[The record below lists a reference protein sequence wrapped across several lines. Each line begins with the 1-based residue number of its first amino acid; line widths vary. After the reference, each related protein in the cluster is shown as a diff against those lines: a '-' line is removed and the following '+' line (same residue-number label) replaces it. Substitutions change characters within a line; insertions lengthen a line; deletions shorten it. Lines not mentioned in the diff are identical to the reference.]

1 MDFLRLF
8 IKLQKQKEKDNFQLA
23 GVSPCRQTH
32 KLALVRCR
40 GVRRI
45 VHCLNMLLRVQ
56 APDEQYLATV
66 QHGSLLR
73 AKFQFSKILVKS
85 YK

>member
-1 MDFLRLF
+1 MPT
-8 IKLQKQKEKDNFQLA
+8 LA
-23 GVSPCRQTH
+23 NEF
-32 KLALVRCR
+32 ARCR

-66 QHGSLLR
+66 QHGSLQR
-73 AKFQFSKILVKS
+73 AKFKTV
-85 YK
+85 

>member
-1 MDFLRLF
+1 M
-8 IKLQKQKEKDNFQLA
+8 IQIS
-23 GVSPCRQTH
+23 VSRCIAMPTGSQD
-32 KLALVRCR
+32 KLAHCR

-73 AKFQFSKILVKS
+73 ANFQVSASLI
-85 YK
+85 

>member
-1 MDFLRLF
+1 MPTGSQD
-8 IKLQKQKEKDNFQLA
+8 
-23 GVSPCRQTH
+23 
-32 KLALVRCR
+32 KLAHCR

-73 AKFQFSKILVKS
+73 AKFQFHGAINMETNGVLSKASGRNSRKA
-85 YK
+85 

>member
-1 MDFLRLF
+1 MPTGSQD
-8 IKLQKQKEKDNFQLA
+8 
-23 GVSPCRQTH
+23 
-32 KLALVRCR
+32 KLAHCRC
-40 GVRRI
+40 VRRI

-73 AKFQFSKILVKS
+73 ANFQACGEIESMHEFEFSGEL
-85 YK
+85 YG